1 MNKKLKKIIQSK
13 ASKRV
18 ISGLTAFVLMFG
30 IVPLSDIKEELDN
43 LNLFSITATAELET
57 TDADDPDERFQY
69 TTDADGNHNLT
80 IYPSQLVEYS
90 EHCQK
95 YHKYHQYDIV
105 TISIQG
111 NEDMAFFQYGFK
123 GLGTEERPFGGAI
136 KIEPNQPNITLN
148 IDASLFNYVYDN
160 VTLYDPNNSSNGNAL
175 RISREYD
182 LNQADLYDSKQPL
195 LAKYV
200 LPNTKNVSPATWKIE
215 VNKPTAGNRP
225 YLANFGGFIG
235 TMRSNAELTI
245 DLMMNTESGDTGNI
259 TVEGTDNSD
268 IGLICGTMESSSNL
282 DFTFTSDRAINSIT
296 TEYGHAGGLVGSM
309 DEGSVFK
316 YTGTNLQTS
325 ATDIKTTAA
334 DKYAGGIVG
343 YNNGGTVEITLPSG
357 VTSYPIS
364 QYIEGTSGAGGLFGY
379 YIPGD
384 DETEDDDF
392 NLINNTFDSSKYS
405 INCQVNGTGYDG
417 GLFGVL
423 ESNHSY
429 SVVGSSTV
437 TSTHNSGLADGY
449 GGLIGRYNNSD
460 LTKELSIGNVTVNS
474 TRNTDASVSYYG
486 GAVAFVG
493 NSVTEEGSTDG
504 GSAYVKLNGLTVNA
518 TNADAMTFGG
528 LAAKSDNAFID
539 ANNVTISVTGDHK
552 FKGGAVVG
560 SLESGVLRMTGT
572 TDITNTFADVAS
584 YKAGQVVGYRDN
596 ALIFAYS
603 GTGDDVW
610 KLKRN
615 TSNVE
620 VDDIGSWGEIV
631 RFNAIDTSTNG
642 ETKYGFGSDATVI
655 TVDESTHTVT
665 IAEPTFDEN
674 SNISVSTSSDFAKAA
689 LNIQLES
696 QSEVLQFENSNDYSS
711 YNIELAADLP
721 LAGFGISSFTRDNAE
736 TDSNTADKCVYSGT
750 FNGNGHSVTLA
761 IGEPYGYHGDT
772 AITDHSVEGSGK
784 IYRHKYNGLFGIIS
798 SSSGDDDGNNAKNVT
813 FKGNVTVKAND
824 TVYIGSVAGL
834 ATNGFKVD
842 RVNVADIVTK
852 ETIDGEEQEIHTPA
866 EFIIAGSSSAYV
878 GGLIGKATSDVDNL
892 SINNC
897 NIKLNINSSNTE
909 NGSCYGGVIG
919 WINHSSQNADWD
931 FTNITVSGTF
941 SRTGKHEVNKLGGL
955 VAAITEYK
963 DNKSEREIELTNIS
977 ISGLSISAV
986 GSDASDKDSSVG
998 GLLGYSWLNVNPT
1011 FHNVQINSGSTVT
1024 LSGTASEKGDL
1035 AGLVYKGTGHWII
1048 ETSSADVEVPDID
1061 EETGEQKKDEETGE
1075 PLTTTVTEYYD
1086 GIKINSIAVSST
1098 NAKSFGMIIN
1108 KGMADNSAI
1117 FLDVRADD
1125 TTNSKKSY
1133 LISSATL
1140 TNLGSCIFDEL
1151 VAYSATTDRSGNT
1164 NVLNNGQGI
1173 VSIHSDFKTSGTTS
1187 SNTYHAQTS
1196 RGAVPNQFTRYYYNL
1211 DTIREASGDK
1221 DLLMRWALN
1230 LYAHKSLSD
1239 YFTTSWVTDTTN
1251 NVSTI
1256 PYGIYDMENYSWYP
1270 INISGTVTVNGE
1282 FKFYNDEF
1290 EKSEAAKGGTYPYTR
1305 TSLYDSIADKATQHH
1320 LMHCGLFYNVSGGVT
1335 VGSSDI
1341 TLQGNVGR
1349 FGKKTESSDSKVS
1362 GALICGT
1369 IKGSSTSSIA
1379 TLSTSGNIFLDG
1391 IYVHDHNSN
1400 SYAPLLI
1407 NKIGEFSTVVVKNV
1421 KAKTSSSY
1429 EANTKAASSLI
1440 GDVGSSAATNIN
1452 LTFADIQID
1461 ARDYDHRGLYGLD
1474 GIYNTT
1480 SSLFYRASLL
1490 NTFRYSSG
1498 SATYDFKIDDDW
1510 KTSGDS
1516 YTRTGAKGV
1525 TYGSE
1530 IDDSNSQHLGKEYW
1544 YKDTNETSNIYTNY
1558 NTPGAS
1564 GTVAPSPAIS
1574 FAGFL
1579 PYVYSKCTASEIET
1593 AEDKKYQIKVNWA
1606 ETQMTGCGTYN
1617 DPYII
1622 TKSEDLQNISN
1633 ILNGTHST
1641 SVTVTLPNLNSGNT
1655 TWNGTQLKQKKWD
1668 NYGDAV
1674 YTYNGSS
1681 NYYCRGTSGYTTA
1694 VVQNYLAGA
1703 YYKIEQNAT
1712 ITLPSDYKGLGQSGN
1727 EEAAFRGVIVG
1738 NGETITLT
1746 GDSPLIYQSNGCVV
1760 KGLNIV
1766 VNKSTITLNQGNPT
1780 AFAYGTSG
1788 GRSYGAV
1795 IGKIMGGDN
1804 IIDDVTVSFGT
1815 SKIKLTGNSAQTIPV
1830 GGYVGVVVKGTLV
1843 FRGMEKYRES
1853 ESLWNSI
1860 SGLKATTVI
1869 DNSSNSNLLYTDAS
1883 AKTPNMKWL
1892 YVNPIVGRVINAA
1905 VFTEGSAYRP
1915 FEDGTREGVYIKSSS
1930 EEADPENNDDYTSI
1944 AVETNYEKYSQPVTM
1959 QNGTKNY
1966 SIADITDKLAMF
1978 TTNTPQ
1984 RNSTFMGNA
1993 DFRRYLTVDIG
2004 IPNAQSLF
2012 IMSLVTQSGLG
2023 ATNYLQR
2030 FDRDNAKETE
2040 NNNYYPNKYA
2050 KPVGGFLNTGNWGI
2064 APYYKYRATH
2074 VAEYTHVGN
2083 CGGGGIPEP
2092 TSDKAWY
2099 DDYTKAK
2106 TDNAQFNRT
2115 GTETNHKRAH
2125 AVEAIPYIIGK
2136 YTPKIP
2142 NDTSGMTL
2150 LISKNDDQKI
2160 SNFQTNYLSNING
2173 KELGYIAFCLTHQY
2187 TYLNLTF
2194 EGTSS
2199 VYYMP
2204 DGFRG
2209 LGTLGYNNYLS
2220 GDATSVYQDLI
2231 VHLFELNGN
2240 NKTVNLNM
2248 NLYAYHYITG
2258 TSYDSYLISSSSPGF
2273 GFMDAMMQNKDSADD
2288 NIAADQE
2295 KYQIRDFT
2303 ITGRVDYE
2311 LIRASD
2317 GTVYQY
2323 DSTLTNDKQQY
2334 FWATGGLAGNVV
2346 YNSGASTTQ
2355 SGLDVF
2361 KISINNIN
2369 LSNLVVNGTKST
2381 GGLLGYNQSHNDAD
2395 SKTTIKNIT
2404 TSDLDV
2410 SSGIYTGGIIGFST
2424 DTAVEISDVI
2434 IAEPNI
2440 KSNLAFATTSSLSTN
2455 ATGGII
2461 GYAATNTDNGPVY
2474 LHDIT
2479 IGTESP
2485 ANGYSAYIGYN
2496 VPSSYPTAKANETV
2510 RVGGLIGQ
2518 TATNSST
2525 MIGSTGDDHIDY
2537 NTLIEKCNVY
2547 NVDIYGHKSGGIVGS
2562 SEGANAYLGIFDSVV
2577 KSNSSAPKTIQG
2589 QILTNN
2595 DNENYGGTGGV
2606 IGYTSNLNNRLT
2618 VQNCTVNS
2626 YILYGYKNVG
2636 GITGYLSG
2644 SDTYKALICDSS
2656 VENLRLSSVKR
2667 VGGLIGTQSK
2677 SLDGYNVLTRNIQF
2691 TSPGGSI
2698 TNYGNIIGYNNS
2710 KVIKIAGFSRQD
2722 LSDSNLV
2729 NMNYHKQE
2737 QMIGNKTDT
2746 ASDRYGSGGYV
2757 IFADYFNT
2765 YNPGNKSTVA
2775 STVNASS
2782 NVDKNA
2788 YKIDTAT
2795 ESDNN
2800 FPYITVSPK
2809 RTIENGEG
2817 GRFLTGDA
2825 IQGITYDS
2833 SVFKRIL
2840 DDKSNN
2846 VAGAYSNIPSLTN
2859 TQKNDISSHFSTSS
2873 LQVPSANA
2881 PIIPLLVVEDTNP
2894 DTITPIINN
2903 YLKVLTNTND
2913 YNFAKDETGIYQVS
2927 LNKCEYKNGVYI
2939 IDPSPTSANLKR
2951 TNISGS
2957 DVFIMTATH
2966 VDNSTEGSFQ
2976 FSLLDVQFFD
2986 PSDSS
2991 KIAYHL
2997 YVPIYVKKLLTYNFK
3012 AAMISNTEYYTSAY
3026 GTLNGNSLFE
3036 NLGNP
3041 VTMKFEYK
3049 YVRESSDWVDA
3060 INGGENMLSNMYK
3073 TLSVDGASWPTGT
3086 RMVLVD
3092 ANNKD
3097 KYYYLDDPASAIS
3110 NKILPLNSFIDSS
3123 GNHYTPEPLNN
3134 LMTIT
3139 VGHPSGS
3146 KPLTPVKIDSEL
3158 TDENEILADAL
3169 SKGAIVRSG
3178 NTYYRLIDTT
3188 TYPDDADLAE
3198 EDKYAVTGVSSI
3210 KSELYYLSIFTPKA
3224 NDSTIYHF
3232 QFKGPDN
3239 FNRIDVDEGDTITN
3253 IGWRPNQIATNA
3265 VVHLYTGDLY
3275 ENDFTMSVTSRT
3287 GDQELTSSNNHLK
3300 VTMTSTI
3307 TLKSVPSEIAE
3318 GVTDDDYDKTRKGI
3332 AGNMYNNRATSSIY
3346 QAFLSTYDRKD
3357 TNPGTSN
3364 ISINMQAPPF
3374 VVIKSYDY
3382 YEGKSATGTPT
3393 ASITKQVTD
3402 DDITENYVLLAND
3415 VDIIEDLS
3423 KSANEYAV
3431 TFKLVYELNYF
3442 DEDSLYAQ
3450 FPANSAH
3457 DPEIG
3462 TKVIGYSNISSSK
3475 DSVAFSETSEKDD
3488 EHSARYYAAGT
3499 TKATLEY
3506 NVVKTSREMLGPYSY
3521 LGINPLDVPETEHE
3535 IKTIAQYDAHSLKSA
3550 GNYIE
3555 LSIKLSNKSD
3565 YSDFL
3570 PLNKYFKSL
3579 QILGTGDDIIFDSS
3593 WTNGSHLNGN
3603 VIVTK
3608 TNSEYRIRVNKNFVQ
3623 KQGDDDSGR
3632 YLFPINYV
3640 VYTGDARFN
3649 ANTDEETGDLTGLM
3663 YSNYKVSVQAELWS
3677 AISNGTR
3684 SEPSVATN
3692 FLIYTNAKIE
3702 PNVIR

>member
-1 MNKKLKKIIQSK
+1 MNKKIKRIIQSK

-30 IVPLSDIKEELDN
+30 IIPLSDIKEELDN
-43 LNLFSITATAELET
+43 LDLFSITATAESDT
-57 TDADDPDERFQY
+57 TDADDPDDRFQY

-80 IYPSQLVEYS
+80 IFPSQLVEYS

-195 LAKYV
+195 LAKHV
-200 LPNTKNVSPATWKIE
+200 LPNTKGASPATWKIE

-539 ANNVTISVTGDHK
+539 ANNVKITVTGEHK

-560 SLESGVLRMTGT
+560 SLESGVLRMTGY
-572 TDITNTFADVAS
+572 TDVSETLADAAS
-584 YKAGQVVGYRDN
+584 YRAGQIVGYRNN
-596 ALIFAYS
+596 ALIF
-603 GTGDDVW
+603 GGDGW
-610 KLKRN
+610 KLRR
-615 TSNVE
+615 TSSNVE

-631 RFNAIDTSTNG
+631 RFDAKDTSTEG
-642 ETKYGFGSDATVI
+642 KTKYGFGSDATVVI
-655 TVDESTHTVT
+655 VDESAHTVT
-665 IAEPTFDEN
+665 IAEPTIDEDDG
-674 SNISVSTSSDFAKAA
+674 STIIVGSSSDFAKAA
-689 LNIQLES
+689 LNMQLES
-696 QSEVLQFENSNDYSS
+696 QSDVLQFENSGDYLST
-711 YNIELAADLP
+711 NIKLDADLV
-721 LAGFGISSFTRDNAE
+721 LSGLGISSFTRDNAE
-736 TDSNTADKCVYSGT
+736 TDSDTADKCVYSGT
-750 FNGNGHSVTLA
+750 FDGNGHSVTLA
-761 IGEPYGYHGDT
+761 IGEPYGYHINSSGET
-772 AITDHSVEGSGK
+772 PVEIAITDHTTEGSGK
-784 IYRHKYNGLFGIIS
+784 IYRHRYNGLFGITS
-798 SSSGDDDGNNAKNVT
+798 TSSGDDYGNNAKNVT
-813 FKGNVTVKAND
+813 FDGYITVKAND
-824 TVYIGSVAGL
+824 TVYVGSVAGL
-834 ATNGFKVD
+834 ATNDFRVDSVNMIDTITSGVHSTEFK
-842 RVNVADIVTK
+842 I
-852 ETIDGEEQEIHTPA
+852 E
-866 EFIIAGSSSAYV
+866 GSKSAYV
-878 GGLIGKATSDVDNL
+878 GGVVGKTTNSVENL
-892 SINNC
+892 SIKNC
-897 NIKLNINSSNTE
+897 NVVVNINSGNSE
-909 NGSCYGGVIG
+909 DGSCCGGIIG
-919 WINHSSQNADWD
+919 WSNRTGQSADWD
-931 FTNITVSGTF
+931 FINDTVSGSI
-941 SRTGKHEVNKLGGL
+941 SRSGKHEVNKFGGL
-955 VAAITEYK
+955 VAAITEYSGT
-963 DNKSEREIELTNIS
+963 SEREIELTNVNIS
-977 ISGLSISAV
+977 DLSISAT
-986 GSDASDKDSSVG
+986 GSADKDSSVG

-1011 FHNVQINSGSTVT
+1011 FHNVQVSDGSSVT
-1024 LSGTASEKGDL
+1024 LSDTASEKGDL
-1035 AGLVYKGTGHWII
+1035 AGLVYQGTGHWII

-1140 TNLGSCIFDEL
+1140 TGLGSCIFDEL
-1151 VAYSATTDRSGNT
+1151 VAYSATDGK
-1164 NVLNNGQGI
+1164 VLENGQGI
-1173 VSIHSDFKTSGTTS
+1173 VSIHTGLTTDGTTS
-1187 SNTYHAQTS
+1187 SKTYQAQTS
-1196 RGAVPNQFTRYYYNL
+1196 RGAVPNNKTRYYYDL

-1305 TSLYDSIADKATQHH
+1305 TSLYDSTADKATQHH

-1349 FGKKTESSDSKVS
+1349 FGKKTGSSDSKVS

-1379 TLSTSGNIFLDG
+1379 TFSTSGNIYLDG

-1407 NKIGEFSTVVVKNV
+1407 NKIGEFSTIVVKNV

-1429 EANTKAASSLI
+1429 TTDFKAASSLI
-1440 GDVGSSAATNIN
+1440 GDVGASSATNIN

-1461 ARDYDHRGLYGLD
+1461 GRKTSGAYSLD
-1474 GIYNTT
+1474 SVYNTK
-1480 SSLFYRASLL
+1480 SSLFYRATLL

-1498 SATYDFKIDDDW
+1498 SATYDFKIGDDW
-1510 KTSGDS
+1510 KTSGDT

-1530 IDDSNSQHLGKEYW
+1530 IDDADSQHLGKEYW
-1544 YKDTNETSNIYTNY
+1544 YKDTNGGIYTNY

-1564 GTVAPSPAIS
+1564 GTGATSVS
-1574 FAGFL
+1574 FSDFL
-1579 PYVYSKCTASEIET
+1579 PYVYSKCTASAIET
-1593 AEDKKYQIKVNWA
+1593 ADDKKYQIKVNWA
-1606 ETQMTGCGTYN
+1606 DTHMSGCGTYN

-1622 TKSEDLQNISN
+1622 TSGDDFVRIAN
-1633 ILNGTHST
+1633 ILNGDKSLTISLPKIANNN
-1641 SVTVTLPNLNSGNT
+1641 SVDATK
-1655 TWNGTQLKQKKWD
+1655 LKQKKWD
-1668 NYGDAV
+1668 DFGHTDFTGNGTNYISTADSSKS
-1674 YTYNGSS
+1674 YTPE
-1681 NYYCRGTSGYTTA
+1681 

-1703 YYKIEQNAT
+1703 YYKIEPNAT
-1712 ITLPSDYKGLGQSGN
+1712 IKLPSDFAGFCNQNN
-1727 EEAAFRGVIVG
+1727 EEATFRGVIVG
-1738 NGETITLT
+1738 TDETITLT
-1746 GDSPLIYQSNGCVV
+1746 GDNPLIYQSNGCVV

-1766 VNKSTITLNQGNPT
+1766 VNKSTTINISQTNPT
-1780 AFAYGTSG
+1780 AFSYGTNSG
-1788 GRSYGAV
+1788 KAYGAV
-1795 IGKIMGGDN
+1795 IGKILGGDN
-1804 IIDDVTVSFGT
+1804 IIDDVTVSFGN
-1815 SKIKLTGNSAQTIPV
+1815 SKIQLTGNAAQTVPV
-1830 GGYVGVVVKGTLV
+1830 GGYVGVVVKGSLI
-1843 FRGMEKYRES
+1843 FRGMEDYRAS
-1853 ESLWNSI
+1853 SALWNSI
-1860 SGLKATTVI
+1860 SGLGTTTVI
-1869 DNSSNSNLLYTDAS
+1869 DNNNHNDLLYTDVAS
-1883 AKTPNMKWL
+1883 KTPNMKWL

-1905 VFTEGSAYRP
+1905 VFTEGDAYRP
-1915 FEDGTREGVYIKSSS
+1915 FEDGTREGVSA
-1930 EEADPENNDDYTSI
+1930 EDT
-1944 AVETNYEKYSQPVTM
+1944 TYEKYSQPVTM
-1959 QNGTKNY
+1959 RNSTKNY
-1966 SIADITDKLAMF
+1966 SIADITDNLD
-1978 TTNTPQ
+1978 
-1984 RNSTFMGNA
+1984 TFVLNDIPERTSAWAGNA
-1993 DFRRYLTVDIG
+1993 DFRRFIKIDLS
-2004 IPNAQSLF
+2004 IPNAQSLY
-2012 IMSLVTQSGLG
+2012 IMSLVTQAGLG
-2023 ATNYLQR
+2023 GTNYLQR
-2030 FDRDNAKETE
+2030 SDRNKGDI
-2040 NNNYYPNKYA
+2040 NNNSNYYPSTFN
-2050 KPVGGFLNTGNWGI
+2050 KPVGGFANTGSYGL
-2064 APYYKYRATH
+2064 APYYKYRSTH
-2074 VAEYTHVGN
+2074 VGQYTYVGN
-2083 CGGGGIPEP
+2083 CGGSGTSEP
-2092 TSDKAWY
+2092 TGSEAWY
-2099 DDYTKAK
+2099 DDFSNAK
-2106 TDNAQFNRT
+2106 TDNAQFNRSG
-2115 GTETNHKRAH
+2115 GTTDHSWQHGLET
-2125 AVEAIPYIIGK
+2125 IPYLIGK
-2136 YTPKIP
+2136 YTPKI
-2142 NDTSGMTL
+2142 NSDTTGHTA
-2150 LISKNDDQKI
+2150 NAYD
-2160 SNFQTNYLSNING
+2160 SNYYTNING
-2173 KELGYIAFCLTHQY
+2173 KELGYIAFCLTQQY
-2187 TYLNLTF
+2187 SYLNLTF
-2194 EGTSS
+2194 SASDS
-2199 VYYMP
+2199 VFYMP

-2209 LGTLGYNNYLS
+2209 LGFLGYKNFDNN
-2220 GDATSVYQDLI
+2220 GNTQWPERYQDLV
-2231 VHLFELNGN
+2231 VHIFGINGN
-2240 NKTVNLNM
+2240 GNTVNLNM
-2248 NLYAYHYITG
+2248 SLYNYYQVNGTYDAYAVG
-2258 TSYDSYLISSSSPGF
+2258 NDCPGF
-2273 GFMDAMMQNKDSADD
+2273 GFIDAMMQNKTSAVGNAVNGRYD
-2288 NIAADQE
+2288 NIDVTDND
-2295 KYQIRDFT
+2295 YQIRN
-2303 ITGRVDYE
+2303 
-2311 LIRASD
+2311 L
-2317 GTVYQY
+2317 
-2323 DSTLTNDKQQY
+2323 TLTGEVKSVVIDASSGNNYPMNGNINTNY
-2334 FWATGGLAGNVV
+2334 FVAVGGLAGNVV
-2346 YNSGASTTQ
+2346 YRAA
-2355 SGLDVF
+2355 DDIF
-2361 KISINNIN
+2361 KVAISDIN
-2369 LSNLVVNGTKST
+2369 LSDLKVSGVRNT
-2381 GGLLGYNQSHNDAD
+2381 GGLMGYNQSADNTD
-2395 SKTTIKNIT
+2395 SKTTIKNIE
-2404 TSDLDV
+2404 TSNLEV
-2410 SSGIYTGGIIGFST
+2410 SSGIYTGGLIGYT
-2424 DTAVEISDVI
+2424 TQTAVEISNVTID
-2434 IAEPNI
+2434 EPNI
-2440 KSNLAFATTSSLSTN
+2440 KTNLAFATTSGLSTN

-2461 GYAATNTDNGPVY
+2461 GYAATGTNNGAVY

-2496 VPSSYPTAKANETV
+2496 VPSSYPTATANETV

-2525 MIGSTGDDHIDY
+2525 MIGNTGDDHIDY

-2547 NVDIYGHKSGGIVGS
+2547 NVDIYGHKAGGIIGASEHATVYLGVFDTTVSCTNNNANHEIRGALTNTACGAGGIIGYTNNFTTTRNTIQNCLVNGYTIKTIQNAGGIVG
-2562 SEGANAYLGIFDSVV
+2562 
-2577 KSNSSAPKTIQG
+2577 
-2589 QILTNN
+2589 
-2595 DNENYGGTGGV
+2595 
-2606 IGYTSNLNNRLT
+2606 NLNSGTNALKICDT
-2618 VQNCTVNS
+2618 AVTNLSLIANSNIGGLVGYQN
-2626 YILYGYKNVG
+2626 K
-2636 GITGYLSG
+2636 YLS
-2644 SDTYKALICDSS
+2644 
-2656 VENLRLSSVKR
+2656 
-2667 VGGLIGTQSK
+2667 
-2677 SLDGYNVLTRNIQF
+2677 GYNVLVNGNQYAGYTNNPTNIGHIVGQ
-2691 TSPGGSI
+2691 
-2698 TNYGNIIGYNNS
+2698 NKDKS
-2710 KVIKIAGFSRQD
+2710 KVIKIAGFSLR
-2722 LSDSNLV
+2722 NV
-2729 NMNYHKQE
+2729 NSSAAYGYSRFS
-2737 QMIGNKTDT
+2737 QMVGNIADV
-2746 ASDRYGSGGYV
+2746 ASGNTNKPYGSSGYV

-2809 RTIENGEG
+2809 RTIESGEG

-2903 YLKVLTNTND
+2903 YLKVLTNTKD
-2913 YNFAKDETGIYQVS
+2913 YNFAKDETDIYQVS

-3073 TLSVDGASWPTGT
+3073 TLSVDGASWPAGT

-3123 GNHYTPEPLNN
+3123 GNHYVPAPLNN
-3134 LMTIT
+3134 LMTVT

-3146 KPLTPVKIDSEL
+3146 KPLTPVTINSEL

-3188 TYPDDADLAE
+3188 AYPDDANLAE

-3210 KSELYYLSIFTPKA
+3210 SSELYYLSIFTPKA

-3232 QFKGPDN
+3232 QFKGPDS
-3239 FNRIDVDEGDTITN
+3239 FNKIEVEEGDTITN

-3275 ENDFTMSVTSRT
+3275 ENDFNMSVTSRT
-3287 GDQELTSSNNHLK
+3287 GDQKLTSSNNHLK

-3307 TLKSVPSEIAE
+3307 KLKSVPSEIAE
-3318 GVTDDDYDKTRKGI
+3318 GVTGDEYDKTRKGI

-3357 TNPGTSN
+3357 TNPGISN

-3374 VVIKSYDY
+3374 VIIKSYDY
-3382 YEGKSATGTPT
+3382 YEGVSATGTPK

-3423 KSANEYAV
+3423 KSTNEYAV
-3431 TFKLVYELNYF
+3431 TFKVVYELNYF
-3442 DEDSLYAQ
+3442 DEDLLYGQ
-3450 FPANSAH
+3450 FPPNDEVDP

-3475 DSVAFSETSEKDD
+3475 ESVAFSATSEKDD
-3488 EHSARYYAAGT
+3488 EHSARFYAAGSS
-3499 TKATLEY
+3499 KATLEY
-3506 NVVKTSREMLGPYSY
+3506 NVVKTSGEMLGPYSY
-3521 LGINPLDVPETEHE
+3521 LGINPLDVPETKHE
-3535 IKTIAQYDAHSLKSA
+3535 IKTVAQYDAHSLKSA
-3550 GNYIE
+3550 GDYIE
-3555 LSIKLSNKSD
+3555 FSIKLSNKSD

-3570 PLNKYFKSL
+3570 PLNSYIESL
-3579 QILGTGDDIIFDSS
+3579 TILGTGNDPIFDSN
-3593 WTNGSHLNGN
+3593 WANGSIHCNGN

-3608 TNSEYRIRVNKNFVQ
+3608 TENEYRIRVHKDWIQ

-3632 YLFPINYV
+3632 YLFPINFT
-3640 VYTGDARFN
+3640 VYTGDTKFN
-3649 ANTDEETGDLTGLM
+3649 ADTDEETGYLIGLM

-3684 SEPSVATN
+3684 SEPSVAKN